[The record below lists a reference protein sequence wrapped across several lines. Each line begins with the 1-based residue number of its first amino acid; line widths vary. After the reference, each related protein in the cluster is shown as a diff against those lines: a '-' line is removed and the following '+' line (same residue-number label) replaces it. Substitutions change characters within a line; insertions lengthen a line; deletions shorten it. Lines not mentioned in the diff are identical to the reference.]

1 MKAENP
7 MGAAFDAAAA
17 RRRCMAYR
25 RRVLDVSQTVS
36 ALHAAGAFSCMEAVD
51 MIYHGL
57 MRREGSEMRD
67 IFLMSK
73 GHGCMAQYVVLES
86 LGILP
91 PDALA
96 TYCTANGILG
106 CHPDRGNPGIVA
118 STGSLGHGM
127 GLAAGMAYAEKIQGS
142 DRRVFAVLSD
152 GELQEGST
160 WEAMM
165 MAANLKITNLFAF
178 IDLNDQASLSRMS
191 EAHPAFYPL
200 RQKFEAFG
208 WECAETNGHDAPAMF
223 QAAMARKGDRPFVL
237 VGKTT
242 KGRGVSYMEG
252 VPIWHYRSPNKQE
265 YEQALR
271 ELKEIAS

>member
-1 MKAENP
+1 
-7 MGAAFDAAAA
+7 MGGNFDAAAA
-17 RRRCMAYR
+17 RKRCMGYR

-57 MRREGSEMRD
+57 MRRKGRDLHD
-67 IFLMSK
+67 IFIMSK
-73 GHGCMAQYVVLES
+73 GHGCMAQYVILES

-127 GLAAGMAYAEKIQGS
+127 GLASGMAYAERIQGT
-142 DRRVFAVLSD
+142 DRRVFTVLSD

-165 MAANLKITNLFAF
+165 MAANLKLTNLFAF
-178 IDLNDQASLSRMS
+178 IDLNDQASLARMS
-191 EAHPAFYPL
+191 EAHKAFYPL
-200 RQKFEAFG
+200 REKFEAFG
-208 WECAETNGHDAPAMF
+208 WECAESNGHDAQAMF
-223 QAAMARKGDRPFVL
+223 NAAIARKGGRPFVL
-237 VGKTT
+237 VGKTI
-242 KGRGVSYMEG
+242 KGRGVSFMEG
-252 VPIWHYRSPNKQE
+252 VPIWHYRSPNKDE
-265 YEQALR
+265 YQQALS
-271 ELKEIAS
+271 ELQEIAS

>member
-1 MKAENP
+1 
-7 MGAAFDAAAA
+7 MG
-17 RRRCMAYR
+17 YR
-25 RRVLDVSQTVS
+25 KRVLDVSQTVS

-57 MRREGSEMRD
+57 MRRKGQELHD
-67 IFLMSK
+67 IFIMSK
-73 GHGCMAQYVVLES
+73 GHGCMAQYVILES

-96 TYCTANGILG
+96 SYCTADGILG

-127 GLAAGMAYAEKIQGS
+127 GLASGMAYAERVLGS
-142 DRRVFAVLSD
+142 DRRVFTVLSD

-165 MAANLKITNLFAF
+165 MAANLNLGNLFAF
-178 IDLNDQASLSRMS
+178 IDLNDQASLARMS
-191 EAHPAFYPL
+191 EAHKAFYPL
-200 RQKFEAFG
+200 KQKFEAFG
-208 WECAETNGHDAPAMF
+208 WECAESNGHDAQAMF
-223 QAAMARKGDRPFVL
+223 DAAIARKGDRPFVL
-237 VGKTT
+237 VGKTI

-252 VPIWHYRSPNKQE
+252 VPIWHYRSPNKDE
-265 YEQALR
+265 YQQALR
-271 ELKEIAS
+271 ELREIAS